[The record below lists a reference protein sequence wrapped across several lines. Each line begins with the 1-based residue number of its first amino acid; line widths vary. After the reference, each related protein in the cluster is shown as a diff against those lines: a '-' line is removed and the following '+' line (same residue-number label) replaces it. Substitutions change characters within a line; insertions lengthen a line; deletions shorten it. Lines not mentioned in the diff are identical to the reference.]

1 MAFKISYINYLSTTI
16 IYTIIVNMSDFF
28 KDAQKNVKQL
38 EEDLLGPDY
47 QYFKFIK
54 SPEEMGMSAN
64 GSLDTLAKDIGG
76 LIGYVELLVAGGGKA
91 SKVNGPLGNKF
102 FLETGAKCTDL
113 ASGKKVKRSI
123 YINNVPDGSIPFL
136 TTALDGQKMSA
147 FKGLVPGTMSNLA
160 HINPMQMFGA
170 FMSGSNPDCQEIT
183 MQTIDVNN
191 ISDMKSAH
199 VIVDDI
205 NAMDKDWFP
214 GGKKPAIIAK
224 KVVTE
229 KFTTLTGADYSKMPD
244 DRLVQLYYSALG
256 LLGLY
261 IFLRLF
267 KKKLL

>member
-1 MAFKISYINYLSTTI
+1 
-16 IYTIIVNMSDFF
+16 MSNFF
-28 KDAQKNVKQL
+28 TDAQSNVKKL

-54 SPEEMGMSAN
+54 SPEEMGMSAD
-64 GSLDTLAKDIGG
+64 GSLGTLARDIGG
-76 LIGYVELLVAGGGKA
+76 LIGYVELLVAGGGSA
-91 SKVNGPLGNKF
+91 SKVGGPLGNKF
-102 FLETGAKCTDL
+102 FLKTGAKCTDL
-113 ASGKKVKRSI
+113 ASGNKVTRSI
-123 YINNVPDGSIPFL
+123 YVNNVPDGSIPFL
-136 TTALDGQKMSA
+136 TSALDGQKMSE

-183 MQTIDVNN
+183 METIDVNN
-191 ISDMKSAH
+191 IHDMQSAH
-199 VIVDDI
+199 IIVDDI

-214 GGKKPAIIAK
+214 NKTKPAILAK

-229 KFTTLTGADYSKMPD
+229 QFTTLHGATTLHAADYSKMPN
-244 DRLVQLYYSALG
+244 DRLVKLYYSALG

-261 IFLRLF
+261 IFLKMF